1 MSIEVLVEVYRLAAE
16 SLSLAGAL
24 VIIYGSI
31 RAIVRTLQKEVLRK
45 PIKYHEIRLGFT
57 AKIVFGLDFLIA
69 SDVLLTLI
77 APSQEELLI
86 LGTTVIIRTI
96 LGYFLTKEAQEF
108 VFD

>member
-1 MSIEVLVEVYRLAAE
+1 MSLALLVEVYRLAAE
-16 SLSLAGAL
+16 SLSFAGAL
-24 VIIYGSI
+24 VIIYGGI
-31 RAIVRTLQKEVLRK
+31 RAIVRTLQKEVLKK
-45 PIKYHEIRLGFT
+45 PFKYHDIRLGFT

-69 SDVLLTLI
+69 SDILLTLI

-86 LGTTVIIRTI
+86 LGATVIIRTI